1 MSENYEDIFARKEDN
16 PSSSP
21 LQTSIAVDEKPHRPK
36 SSSVYESKLKS
47 TETAA
52 TKTSNIE
59 KPKPSVA
66 ATASSSSSRQT
77 SSSLLKDLDV
87 PKSKPFV
94 PAKVLMSQNSGSNG
108 TNGTNSNSTN
118 AISGRKP
125 ISGSSAVQKLI
136 QTHNQAVA
144 AAAAAASTVRPFSPP
159 PSSNS
164 NAGLKQPIT
173 ANNSQSSTPK

>member
-16 PSSSP
+16 PSNSP
-21 LQTSIAVDEKPHRPK
+21 LQTSIAVEEKPHRPK

-47 TETAA
+47 TETVA
-52 TKTSNIE
+52 TKTNIE

-66 ATASSSSSRQT
+66 ASTASSSRQA

-125 ISGSSAVQKLI
+125 ISGSSVVQKLI

-144 AAAAAASTVRPFSPP
+144 AAAAAASTTRPFSPP

-164 NAGLKQPIT
+164 NAGLKQPA
-173 ANNSQSSTPK
+173 ANNSQLSTPK

>member
-16 PSSSP
+16 PSSP
-21 LQTSIAVDEKPHRPK
+21 LQTSITVEEEKAHRPK

-52 TKTSNIE
+52 TKSSNIE
-59 KPKPSVA
+59 KPKTSVT
-66 ATASSSSSRQT
+66 ATVSSSRQA

-125 ISGSSAVQKLI
+125 ISGSSVVQKLI

-144 AAAAAASTVRPFSPP
+144 AAAAAASTTTRPFSPP

-164 NAGLKQPIT
+164 NAGPKQPT
-173 ANNSQSSTPK
+173 AVNNSQSPTPK

>member
-16 PSSSP
+16 PSSP
-21 LQTSIAVDEKPHRPK
+21 LQTSTVEEEKARRPK

-52 TKTSNIE
+52 TKSSNIE
-59 KPKPSVA
+59 KPKTSVT
-66 ATASSSSSRQT
+66 ATVSSSRQA

-125 ISGSSAVQKLI
+125 ISGSSVVQKLI

-144 AAAAAASTVRPFSPP
+144 AAAAAASTTTRPFSPP

-164 NAGLKQPIT
+164 NAG
-173 ANNSQSSTPK
+173 PK

>member
-16 PSSSP
+16 PSSP
-21 LQTSIAVDEKPHRPK
+21 LQTSTTVEEEKASRPK

-52 TKTSNIE
+52 TKSSNIE
-59 KPKPSVA
+59 KPKTSVTTA
-66 ATASSSSSRQT
+66 ASSSRQA

-125 ISGSSAVQKLI
+125 ISGSSVVQKLI

-144 AAAAAASTVRPFSPP
+144 AAAAAASTARPFSPP

-164 NAGLKQPIT
+164 NAGPKQPT
-173 ANNSQSSTPK
+173 AVNNSQSSTPK